1 MKRQSL
7 YPGYFLI
14 SALLLY
20 SALFILPSILGFGF
34 SLTNWN
40 SFSNKIRY
48 IGFENFRE
56 IFSSSGRSFSFLV
69 NTLKFALTT
78 TVLKVL
84 IGLLLALALNRDF
97 RTKNILRTVFYLPV
111 VLSPL
116 VIGLVFTSIFHPV
129 DGLLNAI
136 LNAVGLHGLTRQ
148 WLADVS
154 TAMGA
159 VMSVEVWRLSGY
171 SMVIFLAGL
180 QVIPGMYYEAADID
194 GANGLKKFVMITLPF
209 LRPAFTVN
217 VILNLIWGLKVFDIV
232 FVLTRGGPGYATG
245 VLNTAVFYEFS
256 AGRYGFATALGVV
269 IFLITT
275 FVAFVTLRLLDR
287 REIEIE

>member
-1 MKRQSL
+1 MRRQSL
-7 YPGYFLI
+7 YPGYFLVP
-14 SALLLY
+14 ALLLY
-20 SALFILPSILGFGF
+20 SGLFILPSLLGFGF

-40 SFSNKIRY
+40 SYSSKISFV
-48 IGFENFRE
+48 GFENFRE
-56 IFSSSGRSFSFLV
+56 IFSSTGRSLLFLA
-69 NTLKFALTT
+69 NTLKFAIVTT
-78 TVLKVL
+78 ILKVVL
-84 IGLLLALALNRDF
+84 GLFLALAVNQEF
-97 RTKNILRTVFYLPV
+97 RTRNVLRTVFYLPV

-129 DGLLNAI
+129 DGLLNST
-136 LNAVGLHGLTRQ
+136 LRAVGLHGLTRQ

-171 SMVIFLAGL
+171 CMVIFLAGL
-180 QVIPGMYYEAADID
+180 QIIPRMYYEAADID
-194 GANGLKKFVMITLPF
+194 GANAFRKFLMITLPF
-209 LRPAFTVN
+209 LKPAITVN
-217 VILNLIWGLKVFDIV
+217 IILNLIWGLKVFDIV

-275 FVAFVTLRLLDR
+275 IVAFAVLRILDR
-287 REIEIE
+287 RETEIE